1 MVISGYVDKKDD
13 VDLDLGLT
21 TSVEILMDLDGT
33 WSNLAPLPAPRFYLQ
48 AVTLKNIVYA
58 IGNNYF

>member
-1 MVISGYVDKKDD
+1 MVIGGYVNKKDD
-13 VDLDLGLT
+13 VT
-21 TSVEILMDLDGT
+21 TTVEILMDLDGT
-33 WSNLAPLPAPRFYLQ
+33 WSNLAPLPAPRSYLQ

>member
-33 WSNLAPLPAPRFYLQ
+33 WSNLAPLPAPRSYLQ